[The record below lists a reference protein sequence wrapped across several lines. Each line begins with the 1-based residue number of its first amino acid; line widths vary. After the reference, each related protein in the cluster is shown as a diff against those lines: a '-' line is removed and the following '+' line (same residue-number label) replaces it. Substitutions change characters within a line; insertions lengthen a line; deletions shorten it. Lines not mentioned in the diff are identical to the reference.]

1 MYASFLG
8 ISDGLYLEI
17 FHQPPI
23 ESIPRQAPSLP
34 SRVRVIIRR
43 KLCEECAD
51 LRTRRTVFIG
61 APGKSLREDIYFAT
75 LEMRLTKVL
84 AKFFEKR
91 SCMDSEDLSNR
102 VALIFINIQ
111 SV

>member
-1 MYASFLG
+1 LTSFLL
-8 ISDGLYLEI
+8 S
-17 FHQPPI
+17 FQNH
-23 ESIPRQAPSLP
+23 A
-34 SRVRVIIRR
+34 IRD

-51 LRTRRTVFIG
+51 LRLGRTPSIS
-61 APGKSLREDIYFAT
+61 AMGKSLWKGPYFAT